1 MQVGLLTLKQKNEIA
16 GKEFAPDSLFNPIQ
30 DANNKWVISIE
41 EIEQANEYFAWV
53 KDLPLIDYLPIETT
67 IWYMNKNILLFIEN
81 VVVWGGVIAA
91 YAMAILPL
99 VQVIAGL
106 AAFVF
111 SVLSIIRIIKN
122 WHEKN

>member
-1 MQVGLLTLKQKNEIA
+1 MKVGLLTTTQKNKLLN
-16 GKEFAPDSLFNPIQ
+16 KEFSEDSLFNPIQ

-41 EIEQANEYFAWV
+41 EIEQANENFAWV
-53 KDLPLIDYLPIETT
+53 RDLPLIDYLPIETT

-81 VVVWGGVIAA
+81 VAVWGGVIAA